1 MESNA
6 DKLMREKLTTTEFS
20 FDPQAWEQMEMMLDQ
35 KKKRR
40 SIFWW
45 WFGGAGMAAA
55 LIGGLLWISYF
66 KTSSKEITTP
76 ASTVITLSTTS
87 GSISTKEISPTSA
100 RISEAEKFVNTAL
113 TTHMPNTS
121 AYKVGSNNLSPIV
134 TISEYE
140 ANASTSNESTLAEN
154 SPFTSSAISINSSE
168 LKVNE
173 VLIAEAEQMV
183 SAVLDSTLNELPVAT
198 DEPAVDL
205 PVKRRSKFNY
215 SLGLLANVSGT
226 SVGKQVASTKESGT
240 HFFYQCP
247 SFAIGLA
254 NDFLFVDRLA
264 ISTGLLYAQTSFRV
278 EKPKYSI
285 TDSVGT
291 IRNVRSDIREL
302 QIPLMIKGYL
312 YRSKAVSLFAS
323 VGVINHIKLR
333 EKFTI
338 DYEVPVAL
346 NVAPPITTATDIQ
359 TIEQLNSFTPTTENV
374 IADFTAAKSSSSGE
388 SFGMGRTKRYYA
400 SIYTS
405 LGVEISLAKHFLL
418 NAEPMYFF
426 SAQKIGKQPQ
436 RKHNLGLN
444 VGLRYTFGA
453 H

>member
-6 DKLMREKLTTTEFS
+6 DKLMREKLNSTEFS

-40 SIFWW
+40 AIFWW
-45 WFGGAGMAAA
+45 WFGGTGMAAA
-55 LIGGLLWISYF
+55 LIGGLLWNSYLN
-66 KTSSKEITTP
+66 TSPEGITTP
-76 ASTVITLSTTS
+76 APTVITLTTTP
-87 GSISTKEISPTSA
+87 GSISTEQNLPVPTRVTEKEKLTYTASA
-100 RISEAEKFVNTAL
+100 TPKL
-113 TTHMPNTS
+113 NTS
-121 AYKVGSNNLSPIV
+121 AYKVGSNNLSQIV
-134 TISEYE
+134 TTSEFA
-140 ANASTSNESTLAEN
+140 ANASTSKESTLAEN
-154 SPFTSSAISINSSE
+154 SPIASSATSINSSE
-168 LKVNE
+168 LEVNE
-173 VLIAEAEQMV
+173 VLIAEAEQVV
-183 SAVLDSTLNELPVAT
+183 SAVLDSALNELPVAT

-205 PVKRRSKFNY
+205 PVKRKSKFNY

-226 SVGKQVASTKESGT
+226 SVGKQVAVSTVSGT
-240 HFFYQCP
+240 SLFYKRP
-247 SFAIGLA
+247 SFAIGLT

-264 ISTGLLYAQTSFRV
+264 ISTGVLYAQTSFRV

-359 TIEQLNSFTPTTENV
+359 TIEQFNSFTPTTENV
-374 IADFTAAKSSSSGE
+374 TADFTAAKSSSSGE